1 MGEPMNSP
9 LKYLQTQ
16 SGKTTS
22 LAFEVL
28 SCISLQAVIPSK
40 PSVLPVAHCP
50 LAEGLASEK
59 MKTSNAGYFPWISPS
74 PRCLRCN
81 LILLH
86 CGDKSTCNPY
96 FLLSEQSEHQNIIWA
111 VTFTG
116 RECYRRVEAWA
127 SLGGWEDSVL
137 LPEAPIHGHG

>member
-1 MGEPMNSP
+1 MNSP

-28 SCISLQAVIPSK
+28 SCISLQAMIPSK

-50 LAEGLASEK
+50 LAEGLSSEK
-59 MKTSNAGYFPWISPS
+59 MKTSNDGYFPLISPS
-74 PRCLRCN
+74 PRYLRCN

-86 CGDKSTCNPY
+86 YGDKSTPTFCFVSNQNIKAS
-96 FLLSEQSEHQNIIWA
+96 FEQSHLLEENA
-111 VTFTG
+111 TG
-116 RECYRRVEAWA
+116 EPGL
-127 SLGGWEDSVL
+127 SLLGVGERTVCCCL
-137 LPEAPIHGHG
+137 RH